1 MRDPV
6 LRYPFSEVAG
16 NMVKAFHVR
25 SSSGKEKIQMNKILQ
40 IFVLHGDV
48 LIGWKEGAEID
59 IISQNAFNYQY
70 FGDDSFYFQEINHHE
85 VNEEFLFNSDIK
97 MVECRFS
104 LYEVKT
110 ILENKDTSI

>member
-1 MRDPV
+1 
-6 LRYPFSEVAG
+6 
-16 NMVKAFHVR
+16 MVKAFHVR

-48 LIGWKEGAEID
+48 LLGWKEGAEIE
-59 IISQNAFNYQY
+59 IISQDAFNYQY